1 MKACTQCGRCCT
13 YPNFMGSMNATRNDI
28 ERWHK
33 QHRYDIIQWC
43 DQITGDLW
51 FHPITDKEQDRCPFV
66 RKVRNKP
73 IYTCTIYDTRPTVC
87 RNYPS
92 NVSHMKTV
100 DCEMLEP
107 GDTDEDVAAFM
118 ESCATECND
127 TCV

>member
-13 YPNFMGSMNATRNDI
+13 YPQFMMTMQASREDYD
-28 ERWHK
+28 RWHNEG
-33 QHRYDIIQWC
+33 RFDILDWC
-43 DQITGDLW
+43 SPISLDLW
-51 FHPITDKEQDRCPFV
+51 INPRSGNEQSRCPFV

-118 ESCATECND
+118 ESCATLCND